1 MLPVASSPIQLLMKQ
16 VPPLLLQLPASTL
29 GFLVEAAADSA
40 FVAVVGE
47 LLAAAVVS
55 YDPSCLAV
63 VVGSWL
69 VPQHPTAGLLAEAVH
84 LAGPAAELEAA
95 IVTEDHPVAS
105 LLAFLVAV
113 DLT

>member
-1 MLPVASSPIQLLMKQ
+1 MQPGASSPIQLLMKQ

-47 LLAAAVVS
+47 PLAVVS
-55 YDPSCLAV
+55 YDPSCFAV

-95 IVTEDHPVAS
+95 IVTKDHPVAS

>member
-47 LLAAAVVS
+47 LLAAAVS